1 MEIFEGILVFV
12 LGLVNTMLCVPFAKW
27 LSKKLDAIDYP
38 DERRINQKPTPRLG
52 GIAIFFGVVVS
63 LGVLWVGVKIIG
75 WESPFT
81 SHPTLKPWYP
91 GVSFSLFLMFAVGMI
106 DDMISLNP
114 KLKFMGQFIAAC
126 FAVSSGIIFENIY
139 NPFIGQFIEFKV
151 WAYPITI
158 IYLVSFANII
168 NLIDGLDGLASGIS
182 IISAI
187 TMLTLSLMTGRID
200 ATILCLALIGPALGF
215 LKLNYNPASIFMGDS
230 GALLL
235 GFMLG
240 IISIISIARTTMV
253 ISILIP
259 LLTAGV
265 PIVDTLS
272 AIVRRKRANQ
282 KIDQADRGHVHHRL
296 VQEGYSQKTT
306 VFIMWGWSA
315 VMSICGIMIILIDK
329 PLKIPFF
336 IVIIASCIFAVFK
349 LHLFRPVLQHH
360 FNPRPRRNKF
370 YTLREYNKF
379 HSYFKEVYGIRKQYR
394 KPYEMCS
401 YKRTPPSP
409 NNSQQRCDNPYYRE
423 NY

>member
-12 LGLVNTMLCVPFAKW
+12 LGLVSTMLCVPFAKW

-38 DERRINQKPTPRLG
+38 DKRRINKEPTPRLG
-52 GIAIFFGVVVS
+52 GLAIFFGVVVS

-91 GVSFSLFLMFAVGMI
+91 GVGLSLFLMFAVGMI

-114 KLKFMGQFIAAC
+114 KLKFMGQFIATC
-126 FAVSSGIIFENIY
+126 FAVSSGIVFENIY
-139 NPFIGQFIEFKV
+139 NPFAGEFIEFGV
-151 WAYPITI
+151 WAYPITV
-158 IYLVSFANII
+158 IYLVAFTNII

-187 TMLTLSLMTGRID
+187 TMLILSLLTGRVD
-200 ATILCLALIGPALGF
+200 AAILCMALIGPALGF
-215 LKLNYNPASIFMGDS
+215 LKFNYNPASIFMGDS
-230 GALLL
+230 GSLLL

-265 PIVDTLS
+265 PIIDTFS
-272 AIVRRKRANQ
+272 AIIRRKRAHQ
-282 KIDQADRGHVHHRL
+282 KIDQADTGHVHHRL
-296 VQEGYSQKTT
+296 VEEGYSQKTT
-306 VFIMWGWSA
+306 VRIMWGWST
-315 VMSICGIMIILIDK
+315 VMSFCGIMIILVDR

-336 IVIIASCIFAVFK
+336 LIIVASCIFAVFK

-360 FNPRPRRNKF
+360 FNPRQRRNKF
-370 YTLREYNKF
+370 YTRREYNKL
-379 HSYFKEVYGIRKQYR
+379 HSYAKEIPGVEKQHR
-394 KPYEMCS
+394 ELYEI
-401 YKRTPPSP
+401 
-409 NNSQQRCDNPYYRE
+409 DV
-423 NY
+423 